1 MLLLAV
7 LKGPGCSI
15 VTLKI
20 NWMFSGGGRSF
31 ITGTSRVLVAFPN
44 SNTFLSFECQSWNSS
59 KAFEQLPPVPHLG
72 MKYHGR
78 FKRDPN
84 AIGQHP

>member
-1 MLLLAV
+1 M
-7 LKGPGCSI
+7 
-15 VTLKI
+15 
-20 NWMFSGGGRSF
+20 
-31 ITGTSRVLVAFPN
+31 LVAFPN
-44 SNTFLSFECQSWNSS
+44 SNPFLSFECQSWNSS

-72 MKYHGR
+72 MKCYGR